1 MRIDTKN
8 LAELVLGTVVD
19 GASIIARNAGRR
31 LRQLTG
37 TGQTEDVRCR
47 GTTQS
52 GTQCR
57 RSSVSGSAYCHQHR
71 IQAKS
76 DGRLLIVIGAL
87 DKAASIKSNLSRKSG
102 RDPFIA
108 TTPLA
113 TVGPKPQ
120 TQGLIGGWNL
130 RLRQFAERTLESIK
144 SRRRWQII
152 LIVLLLLAAVPI
164 ALQVATGGGLNS
176 LAGLA
181 RGIVSG
187 NLSAVERDPNVFG
200 RQQSP
205 TDEANAA
212 GLFTLEDNRTP
223 GTDFSGAYVF
233 GLEHLSANSSM
244 LQIFV
249 PAGVEGPYLAIVSAS
264 EGFEYKCV
272 ILHHYTDRLH
282 CIGPSLP
289 EASQVNL
296 QIFKIDEADG
306 SQILVF
312 ETNYTTGE
320 FTPLPAPTPAFP
332 VYGGAF
338 IWPDRFDRVEILKEQ
353 QSSWILSPLSA
364 LLGILLLLVYRILS
378 QREDRL
384 NRRLVQIREISSL
397 H

>member
-19 GASIIARNAGRR
+19 GASIIASNTGRR
-31 LRQLTG
+31 LRRLTG

-47 GTTQS
+47 GKTQS

-71 IQAKS
+71 NQAKS

-87 DKAASIKSNLSRKSG
+87 DKAASIKSDLSRKSG

-120 TQGLIGGWNL
+120 TQGPIGGWNL

-152 LIVLLLLAAVPI
+152 VIVLVLLAAVPI
-164 ALQVATGGGLNS
+164 ALQTATGGGLNS
-176 LAGLA
+176 LVGLA

-187 NLSAVERDPNVFG
+187 NLTAVERDPNVFG
-200 RQQSP
+200 RQQTP

-249 PAGVEGPYLAIVSAS
+249 PAGVDGTYLAIVSAS
-264 EGFEYKCV
+264 EGLEYQCV

-338 IWPDRFDRVEILKEQ
+338 ISPDRFDRVEILKEQ
-353 QSSWILSPLSA
+353 QSSSILSPLSA
-364 LLGILLLLVYRILS
+364 LLGILLLLVYRMLS

-384 NRRLVQIREISSL
+384 NRRLV
-397 H
+397 